1 MNVTHRHNHR
11 AVVQQV
17 THGATHIVAWLVAL
31 LLLLNTLY
39 FVFSASAPVVRDDDW
54 YFLDVFLRKV
64 IDGSLTLGDF
74 FVRRAGADH
83 SQPLF
88 KLVLLLEWRYFNLD
102 LAVGAVIGVLAAAT
116 CAMIFYRIILAEQH
130 TGRSDAC
137 RYLAWAA
144 ICAVLFTLNADA
156 GMWTWPLVS
165 LENVTSL
172 IILLFIAVVW
182 HAHQSQRYVL
192 LTFATLFLAI
202 SSDDSAL
209 IAVVAAVMALLLAQ
223 HSDPAQ
229 RRPSI
234 WKILAVMGVCM
245 MLVRVGYVYAPVVG
259 GAPSAPMTSH
269 LKQLLER
276 FQDKGWWMWAVLPL
290 TLPVFYR
297 SPLHFLD
304 AETWRVVQMT
314 MAAALLAAHLW
325 FWWTA
330 FRRKYNRVVF
340 VAVCLMLVSYGWL
353 AGIILGRVA
362 VLGNDYLNQ
371 PRYVLLYSGH
381 LIALLLMW
389 TGSPA
394 SVLQPSTRRR
404 VIGAWVLAVGCL
416 ALLLG
421 QIPLSIQA
429 WRARPYLGAYYA
441 KMAYQ
446 INELTK
452 HPEHAMS
459 CVPELPVCGW
469 PPEKRREL
477 TQLLSQN
484 RLNVFSP
491 QMQQRHTYLPLLAQ
505 LPAESPSSSAS
516 NVGAQP
522 AQALKANAVSA
533 AAGAVMGVIN
543 IIPVTIATCDPG
555 VVATVYWDAQA
566 AQATTTATEIWVG
579 SNSADLKLF
588 AAGGTKGQV
597 KTGPW
602 TRPGMHFVLKNKED
616 GKVLGDVTVGGPSCL
631 R

>member
-1 MNVTHRHNHR
+1 MNVMHKHNHR
-11 AVVQQV
+11 AVVPQA
-17 THGATHIVAWLVAL
+17 THGAAHILAWLAAL

-54 YFLDVFLRKV
+54 YFLDVFLRKA

-102 LAVGAVIGVLAAAT
+102 LAIGAVIGVLAAAA

-130 TGRSDAC
+130 IGRSDAC
-137 RYLAWAA
+137 RYLAWTA

-172 IILLFIAVVW
+172 IILLFMVVVW

-192 LTFATLFLAI
+192 LAFATLFLAI

-209 IAVVAAVMALLLAQ
+209 IAVAAAVMALLLAQ
-223 HSDPAQ
+223 YSDPAQ
-229 RRPSI
+229 RRPST
-234 WKILAVMGVCM
+234 WKILAVVGVCM
-245 MLVRVGYVYAPVVG
+245 VLVRVGYVYVPIVG
-259 GAPSAPMTSH
+259 GAPSAPMASH
-269 LKQLLER
+269 LQQLLER
-276 FQDKGWWMWAVLPL
+276 FRDKGWWMWAVLPL

-304 AETWRVVQMT
+304 AETWRVMQAA

-330 FRRKYNRVVF
+330 FRSKYNRAVF

-353 AGIILGRVA
+353 AGIILSRVT

-389 TGSPA
+389 TGSSGA
-394 SVLQPSTRRR
+394 ALRLSTRWRF
-404 VIGAWVLAVGCL
+404 IGTWVLTVGCL
-416 ALLLG
+416 VLLIG

-446 INELTK
+446 IDDLTRD
-452 HPEHAMS
+452 PEHAMS
-459 CVPELPVCGW
+459 CVPELPVCSW
-469 PPEKRREL
+469 PSEKRREL

-491 QMQQRHTYLPLLAQ
+491 QMQQRHAYLPLLARV
-505 LPAESPSSSAS
+505 PTESMTSSTS
-516 NVGAQP
+516 NAGAQP
-522 AQALKANAVSA
+522 SQALKANAVSV
-533 AAGAVMGVIN
+533 VMGVIDVV
-543 IIPVTIATCDPG
+543 PVTIATCDPG

-566 AQATTTATEIWVG
+566 VQATTDATEIWVG
-579 SNSADLKLF
+579 TNSADLKLF
-588 AAGGTKGQV
+588 AAGGSKGQAQ
-597 KTGPW
+597 TGPW
-602 TRPGMHFVLKNKED
+602 TRPGMYFVLKNKDD
-616 GKVLGDVTVGGPSCL
+616 GKVLGDVTVGGPNCL